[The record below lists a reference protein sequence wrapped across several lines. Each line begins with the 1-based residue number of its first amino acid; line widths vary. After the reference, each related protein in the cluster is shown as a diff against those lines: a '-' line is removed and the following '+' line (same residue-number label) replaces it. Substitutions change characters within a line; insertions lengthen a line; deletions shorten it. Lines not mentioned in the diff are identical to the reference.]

1 MISSP
6 RCAVGAIVVTDPGV
20 SGAEIASLTVLDRLV
35 ISLSR
40 AGLDRI
46 IIVIAATPATPLLA
60 RSAAL
65 GIKVEWTARIPQMS
79 GPALMSLGNVLAAA
93 SDVERLVQK
102 GGRLASADG
111 QPLPVG
117 LVDGVSED
125 WQARLDK
132 APVVRAQQLAA
143 LVTPQTLHHV
153 ERAFWSSLTSSTDG
167 WVDRHFN
174 RPVGQLLSKRLVRT
188 AITPN
193 QVSIVATLAGLG
205 AAGLFAIGTTQT
217 ALAGALVLQGSAI
230 VDCIDGDLA
239 RALYKQSA
247 LGRWLDIVGDQVV
260 HIGVFLGIAA
270 GLWRAGSVAPV
281 LPLGA
286 AAALGVVLSF
296 AVVMRARLK
305 PERRGHGRLQK
316 MIDATTNRD
325 FSVLLILFAFFGVL
339 DWFLWLAAVGSHA
352 FWIAAMTLQWQ
363 GNRTAQVHAE
373 PA

>member
-1 MISSP
+1 MISSS
-6 RCAVGAIVVTDPGV
+6 RCAISAIVVADPGG

-35 ISLSR
+35 IALSR

-46 IIVIAATPATPLLA
+46 TLIAAAPAPPLLP
-60 RSAAL
+60 RSTAM
-65 GIKVEWTARIPQMS
+65 GIQVDWSVRLPQLP
-79 GPALMSLGNVLAAA
+79 GPALISLGNILATA
-93 SDVERLVQK
+93 SDLQQVVQK
-102 GGRLASADG
+102 GGRLVSADG
-111 QPLPVG
+111 LPLPVG

-125 WQARLDK
+125 WQARLDQ
-132 APVVRAQQLAA
+132 APVVRAQHFAA
-143 LVTPQTLHHV
+143 LVTRETV
-153 ERAFWSSLTSSTDG
+153 EQVEHAYWSSLTSSSDG
-167 WVDRHFN
+167 WVDRYLN
-174 RPVGQLLSKRLVRT
+174 RPFGRLLSKRLVHT

-205 AAGLFAIGTTQT
+205 AAGLFAIGTAQT

-230 VDCIDGDLA
+230 LDCIDGDLA
-239 RALYKQSA
+239 RALCKQSPF
-247 LGRWLDIVGDQVV
+247 GRWLDIVGDQVV
-260 HIGVFLGIAA
+260 HIGVFLGIAG
-270 GLWRAGSVAPV
+270 GLWRAGSTAPV
-281 LPLGA
+281 LFLGA

-296 AVVMRARLK
+296 AVVMRALLK

-352 FWIAAMTLQWQ
+352 FWLAAMTLQWQ